1 MIWSKIIEV
10 VSCWQQLCKN
20 KQPGLVKPGANTS
33 YDHLCKAAKNCLV
46 PVKLLF
52 FEEIDKKINQFLV
65 VFQTKKPMAPFLTE
79 ALEDLIKT
87 LMRKFIC
94 KNLHDN
100 SHSEIAKL
108 DFSEVN
114 SQKPTHLPCQF
125 MCWC

>member
-1 MIWSKIIEV
+1 
-10 VSCWQQLCKN
+10 
-20 KQPGLVKPGANTS
+20 
-33 YDHLCKAAKNCLV
+33 
-46 PVKLLF
+46 
-52 FEEIDKKINQFLV
+52 
-65 VFQTKKPMAPFLTE
+65 MAPFLTE